1 MFADNR
7 FVKNRLSCFQKSSR
21 ERERERERES
31 FKRVNFCKK
40 NFSGK
45 FSFKFLIGISKNS

>member
-21 ERERERERES
+21 ERERVSKES
-31 FKRVNFCKK
+31 IFAKKTLVENFLS
-40 NFSGK
+40 NF
-45 FSFKFLIGISKNS
+45 